1 MPRDGTDRVKVMTV
15 GVILAAFVAV
25 AFAAPQYDY
34 GPPADHSDESSE
46 EIDVVPILRDDRVHE
61 EDGTYN
67 LDVETGNGIVLS
79 QSGSPVG
86 PDNSVVKAGEY
97 SYTAPDGTPIHVKFV
112 ADENGFQPQSDI
124 LPVAPEFPH
133 PIPDFV
139 LEQIRK
145 AAEED
150 AAAARGEGKD
160 DSDSDS
166 HSDEDEAPSY
176 LYSSP

>member
-1 MPRDGTDRVKVMTV
+1 MTFTRS
-15 GVILAAFVAV
+15 VIFAAIVAV
-25 AFAAPQYDY
+25 GFAAPQYSY
-34 GPPADHSDESSE
+34 GTPAEHSDESSE
-46 EIDVVPILRDDRVHE
+46 EIEVVPILRDDRVHE

-86 PDNSVVKAGEY
+86 PDDSVVKAGEY

-150 AAAARGEGKD
+150 AAAAARGEVND
-160 DSDSDS
+160 YSYSES
-166 HSDEDEAPSY
+166 ESDEDEAPSY
-176 LYSSP
+176 LYSSPQ